1 MFDIGFLELVLVA
14 VIALLVLGPERLPK
28 AARAAGAFVGKAKKM
43 LSQFTQELDKQ
54 IKAEELRE
62 KIEKEGKNIG
72 LPEIQK
78 TIDNAMK
85 QAKEFEHLTET
96 EILPPDTKPLSDQPE
111 IESKIADNST
121 TGNAAEN
128 HPEARQNPTDKAS

>member
-1 MFDIGFLELVLVA
+1 
-14 VIALLVLGPERLPK
+14 LPK
-28 AARAAGAFVGKAKKM
+28 AARAAGTFVGKAKKM

-62 KIEKEGKNIG
+62 KIKKEGGDIG

-78 TIDNAMK
+78 TIDDAMK

-96 EILPPDTKPLSDQPE
+96 EILPPDTTSLSNQPE
-111 IESKIADNST
+111 IENKTARHSATN
-121 TGNAAEN
+121 NATEN
-128 HPEARQNPTDKAS
+128 RPVAKPEPTDKAS